1 MKVNQHAQQIPPEVF
16 EQAQALIDQAAALL
30 KPSLLSLTPADREK
44 MFKLGPKSLDFVE
57 KAREVVLQQPDIL
70 PRNFSNE
77 DYEIDYNDAR
87 NLYKLRL
94 LLSGLVRNVEDTEMR
109 AGSELMDA
117 SLVVYHAVKTAAE
130 RNVLSVKPFY
140 DELKKR
146 FPGSKKRN
154 GEDSP
159 EG

>member
-1 MKVNQHAQQIPPEVF
+1 
-16 EQAQALIDQAAALL
+16 
-30 KPSLLSLTPADREK
+30 
-44 MFKLGPKSLDFVE
+44 
-57 KAREVVLQQPDIL
+57 
-70 PRNFSNE
+70 
-77 DYEIDYNDAR
+77 
-87 NLYKLRL
+87 
-94 LLSGLVRNVEDTEMR
+94 MR

-146 FPGSKKRN
+146 FPGTKKRS

-159 EG
+159 EE